1 MQSIWRGIS
10 CGVSGKGVGGPI
22 LHSRDVHHG
31 KSVTECLL
39 LEVPEAGVTDV
50 Q

>member
-1 MQSIWRGIS
+1 M
-10 CGVSGKGVGGPI
+10 SGEGVGGPI

-39 LEVPEAGVTDV
+39 LEVPVAGVADV